1 MFEMATRHA
10 EMRVDDPWVAQL
22 VATSLVSEDLDHGV
36 SGLRVNG
43 LSGTYLLDAGA
54 ATAGPR

>member
-1 MFEMATRHA
+1 MATRHA